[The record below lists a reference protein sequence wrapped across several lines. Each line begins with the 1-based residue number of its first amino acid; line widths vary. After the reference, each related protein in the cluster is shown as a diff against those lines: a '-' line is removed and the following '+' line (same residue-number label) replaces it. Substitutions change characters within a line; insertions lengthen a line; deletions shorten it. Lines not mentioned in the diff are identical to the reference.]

1 MISLEPMNR
10 FYRGTGHISK
20 KFLIHSRKSK
30 MNTPTFR
37 FKPLA
42 LAVALTQV
50 GALGMTTA
58 ANAQTTQ
65 QQSVS
70 AVSAA
75 NKAEERAIEQI
86 IVTSE
91 KRSESLQDLSQAV
104 TALTAKDLDNK
115 YISSFVDLSAIA
127 PGVTVAKNE
136 GFKTIISIRGVGNEA
151 NQNATANP
159 SVSYH
164 MDGIYIASPYA
175 LQTDFIDIER
185 IEVLRGPQG
194 TLFGQNSTGGAINVI
209 NTLPSLGQ
217 FAGKADVSLGT
228 DKLRKVR
235 GTVNVPIGD
244 EVAMRTSF
252 SRVKQDGYT
261 QNVYNGPS
269 VTQANQTFVGEDMDN
284 IDNLSVRTDWLWN
297 ASDTFS
303 LRFLAQYFSGDSN
316 GAGIK
321 GIDDPTPGARNLSQ
335 DTESSYELE
344 SQIVGLI
351 AEWDAGFAVVKS
363 LTSYQKDDITV
374 VRDND
379 RHSFVTNPEIQ
390 ISQFAPENNIQ
401 TTFTQEL
408 NVISNEPLFGKL
420 DWIVGVFYLDTDIE
434 ITIREELDVG
444 RDGFLDGYATTFP
457 EVFGGDRGFISDS
470 NPVRESLSLYGQ
482 TTYPISDEIRLIT
495 GLRYT
500 NDEVESTVS
509 NFFSPTPS
517 FINPKTEDLTGRLA
531 LEWDTSAD
539 SMTYASYT
547 RGLKPGGSNLTFSVG
562 EDALVREAFEDKT
575 IDAFEIGY
583 KADLMN
589 QRVRTNIAA
598 FYYDYTN
605 LQFQAS
611 DFNEFGSGVSNIPE
625 SEIYGVEFE
634 MTALIGDH
642 FSLDMKLAASESEV
656 SGDYLALDNRLLIE
670 DVFLAD
676 GVTPAKE
683 EIHGA
688 DRDVA
693 RFLQNLNGN
702 ELAKTPSFTADITL
716 AYEDQL
722 QSGAYVY
729 ASVQYTYRGEFE
741 QRVFNNQEV
750 DPVDAY
756 DLLNLTVSYDDP
768 EDVWGVDLM
777 VYNLL
782 DEDAI
787 NSAMTDVFGVNETGF
802 QYLPPR
808 QVMARLRYRF

>member
-1 MISLEPMNR
+1 M
-10 FYRGTGHISK
+10 SK
-20 KFLIHSRKSK
+20 RAFKL
-30 MNTPTFR
+30 
-37 FKPLA
+37 KPLA
-42 LAVALTQV
+42 IAVAISNMA
-50 GALGMTTA
+50 ALSVNGQELA
-58 ANAQTTQ
+58 IE
-65 QQSVS
+65 QSPM
-70 AVSAA
+70 
-75 NKAEERAIEQI
+75 NAEERTIEQI
-86 IVTSE
+86 VVTAE

-185 IEVLRGPQG
+185 IEILRGPQG

-209 NTLPSLGQ
+209 STKPDFER
-217 FAGKADVSLGT
+217 FAGKADISLGT
-228 DKLRKVR
+228 DNLRKVR
-235 GTVNVPIGD
+235 ATVNVPISED
-244 EVAMRTSF
+244 LAMRTSF

-261 QNVYNGPS
+261 ENVYNGPS
-269 VTQANQTFVGEDMDN
+269 VSDPSKTFIGQDMDN

-297 ASDTFS
+297 ASDTVNI
-303 LRFLAQYFSGDSN
+303 RFLAQLFTGESN

-321 GIDDPTPGARNLSQ
+321 GIDDPTPGARKLSQ
-335 DTESSYELE
+335 DTDSSYDLD
-344 SQIVGLI
+344 SQVFGLI
-351 AEWDAGFAVVKS
+351 AEWDAGFAVIKS

-379 RHSFVTNPEIQ
+379 RHSFLTNPEIQ
-390 ISQFAPENNIQ
+390 ISAFNPEINIQ
-401 TTFTQEL
+401 TTYTQEL

-420 DWIVGVFYLDTDIE
+420 DWIVGVFYLDSDIE

-444 RDGFLDGYATTFP
+444 RDGVLDGYATTFP

-470 NPVRESLSLYGQ
+470 NPQRESLSIYGQ
-482 TTYPISDEIRLIT
+482 TTYPISDALRLIT

-500 NDEVESTVS
+500 KDEVESTVS
-509 NFFSPTPS
+509 NFFSPFPS
-517 FINPKTEDLTGRLA
+517 FINPKTEDLTGRIA
-531 LEWDTSAD
+531 LEWDVSEDT
-539 SMTYASYT
+539 MTYASYT
-547 RGLKPGGSNLTFSVG
+547 RGLKPGGSNLTFSEG
-562 EDALVREAFEDKT
+562 DDALVRESFEDET
-575 IDAFEIGY
+575 IDAYEIGY
-583 KADLMN
+583 KTDLMN
-589 QRVRTNIAA
+589 SRVRTNVAA

-625 SEIYGVEFE
+625 SEIYGVELE
-634 MTALIGDH
+634 LTALIGDK
-642 FSLDMKLAASESEV
+642 FSLDVKLAAMESEV
-656 SGDYLALDNRLLIE
+656 SADYLALDNRLLID

-688 DRDVA
+688 TRDVEQY
-693 RFLQNLNGN
+693 LQNLNGN
-702 ELAKTPSFTADITL
+702 ELAKTPGLSADITL
-716 AYEDQL
+716 SYEDDL
-722 QSGAYVY
+722 QNGGYII

-741 QRVFNNQEV
+741 QRVFNNAEV
-750 DPVDAY
+750 DMVDAY
-756 DLLNLTVSYDDP
+756 DLLNLTVSYDNPD
-768 EDVWGVDLM
+768 DVWGMDLM
-777 VYNLL
+777 AYNLL
-782 DEDAI
+782 DEDGI

-802 QYLPPR
+802 QYVAPR
-808 QVMARLRYRF
+808 QVMARFRYSF

>member
-1 MISLEPMNR
+1 M
-10 FYRGTGHISK
+10 SK
-20 KFLIHSRKSK
+20 RAFKL
-30 MNTPTFR
+30 
-37 FKPLA
+37 KPLA
-42 LAVALTQV
+42 IAVTISNMAALSI
-50 GALGMTTA
+50 
-58 ANAQTTQ
+58 NAQELATE
-65 QQSVS
+65 QSPV
-70 AVSAA
+70 
-75 NKAEERAIEQI
+75 NAEERAIEKI
-86 IVTSE
+86 MVTAE

-115 YISSFVDLSAIA
+115 NIASFVDLSAIA

-185 IEVLRGPQG
+185 IEILRGPQG

-209 NTLPSLGQ
+209 SSKPDFEG
-217 FAGKADVSLGT
+217 FAGKVDVSLGT
-228 DKLRKVR
+228 DNLRKVR
-235 GTVNVPIGD
+235 GTVNVPISED
-244 EVAMRTSF
+244 LAMRTSF

-261 QNVYNGPS
+261 ENVYDGPS
-269 VTQANQTFVGEDMDN
+269 VTDPSTTFVGGDMDN
-284 IDNLSVRTDWLWN
+284 IDNLSLRTDWLWN
-297 ASDTFS
+297 ASDELS
-303 LRFLAQYFSGDSN
+303 IRFLAQLFTGESN

-321 GIDDPTPGARNLSQ
+321 GIDDPTPGSRSLSQ
-335 DTESSYELE
+335 DTDSSYELDSE
-344 SQIVGLI
+344 LFGLI
-351 AEWDAGFAVVKS
+351 AEWDAGFAVIKS

-379 RHSFVTNPEIQ
+379 RHSFLTNPEIQ
-390 ISQFAPENNIQ
+390 VSAFNPEINIQ
-401 TTFTQEL
+401 TTFTQEI
-408 NVISNEPLFGKL
+408 NVISNEQLFGKL
-420 DWIVGVFYLDTDIE
+420 DWIVGAFYLDTDIE

-444 RDGFLDGYATTFP
+444 RDGILDGYATTFP

-470 NPVRESLSLYGQ
+470 NPQRESLSIYGQ

-500 NDEVESTVS
+500 KDEVKSTVS

-517 FINPKTEDLTGRLA
+517 FINPKTEDLTGRVA
-531 LEWDTSAD
+531 LEWDVSDDA
-539 SMTYASYT
+539 MTYASYT

-562 EDALVREAFEDKT
+562 DDALVRESFEDET
-575 IDAFEIGY
+575 IDAYEIGY

-589 QRVRTNIAA
+589 GRVRTNAAA

-625 SEIYGVEFE
+625 SEIYGVELE
-634 MTALIGDH
+634 LTALIGDR
-642 FSLDMKLAASESEV
+642 FSLDVKLAAMESEV
-656 SGDYLALDNRLLIE
+656 SADYLALDNRLLIE

-688 DRDVA
+688 NRDVA

-702 ELAKTPSFTADITL
+702 ELAKTPGLTADITFSF
-716 AYEDQL
+716 EDDL
-722 QSGAYVY
+722 QNGGYII
-729 ASVQYTYRGEFE
+729 ASLQYTYRGEFE
-741 QRVFNNQEV
+741 QRVFNNAEV
-750 DPVDAY
+750 DMVDAY
-756 DLLNLTVSYDDP
+756 DLINFTVSYDNPD
-768 EDVWGVDLM
+768 DVWGIDLM
-777 VYNLL
+777 AYNLL
-782 DEDAI
+782 DEDGI

-802 QYLPPR
+802 QYVAPR
-808 QVMARLRYRF
+808 QLMARFRYNF